1 MQQTNFMCYNT
12 LEVVKMLKI
21 NKKKIKEKFRKIKN
35 DYLLVVSFIMSN
47 LINGLILRGITVKN
61 IFSLPPLFID
71 FGLLILISLVAL
83 AFKRKNRI
91 KYYVNHTVNSELCK
105 LRKSWQH
112 VREVFGT

>member
-83 AFKRKNRI
+83 AFKRK
-91 KYYVNHTVNSELCK
+91 TE
-105 LRKSWQH
+105 
-112 VREVFGT
+112 

>member
-1 MQQTNFMCYNT
+1 MCYNT

-83 AFKRKNRI
+83 AFKKKKQNKI
-91 KYYVNHTVNSELCK
+91 FYGNVIYINVS
-105 LRKSWQH
+105 
-112 VREVFGT
+112 VFNK

>member
-47 LINGLILRGITVKN
+47 LINAFIGK
-61 IFSLPPLFID
+61 FSCKFSKIYLEKTK
-71 FGLLILISLVAL
+71 LLKI
-83 AFKRKNRI
+83 
-91 KYYVNHTVNSELCK
+91 
-105 LRKSWQH
+105 Q
-112 VREVFGT
+112 

>member
-1 MQQTNFMCYNT
+1 MCYNT

-71 FGLLILISLVAL
+71 FGLLILISLVA
-83 AFKRKNRI
+83 AGVQKKKQNKIFYGNVI
-91 KYYVNHTVNSELCK
+91 YINVS
-105 LRKSWQH
+105 
-112 VREVFGT
+112 VFNK

>member
-1 MQQTNFMCYNT
+1 
-12 LEVVKMLKI
+12 MLKI

-71 FGLLILISLVAL
+71 FIASSAGIQKKKQNKIFYGNVIDINVS
-83 AFKRKNRI
+83 
-91 KYYVNHTVNSELCK
+91 
-105 LRKSWQH
+105 
-112 VREVFGT
+112 VFNK